1 MHYIT
6 QLTEA
11 VNISCNLFLF
21 YNKWQPKVSLPT
33 AVRRYVI
40 VNVIRVLQSRHRP
53 QRVYRHLKF
62 HVQILNVSFL
72 ATKETVFFS

>member
-33 AVRRYVI
+33 AVRRDVI
-40 VNVIRVLQSRHRP
+40 VKEKNGPRP
-53 QRVYRHLKF
+53 LSFSYVFCNRGTAR
-62 HVQILNVSFL
+62 NVS
-72 ATKETVFFS
+72 TGI

>member
-11 VNISCNLFLF
+11 VNIPCNLFLF

-40 VNVIRVLQSRHRP
+40 VKEKNGPRP
-53 QRVYRHLKF
+53 LSFSYVFCNCGTAR
-62 HVQILNVSFL
+62 NVS
-72 ATKETVFFS
+72 TGI